1 MLIDRIRGTHCVRD
15 TGILARYVGLETGRP
30 LSLRLAGSADGLT
43 AERVRQ
49 ILANIRGTLH
59 YMALPELDAIAAH
72 LERHTPVFSGLLDI
86 EIEKVKV
93 KAHVEGLLRLAAFAG
108 RPLPFQSYEIKGSP
122 KRVILS
128 DSQRELFDRY
138 YGPFYAHVTRAGA
151 ISTERLQALMG
162 GSTGSLDADQSSMGR
177 RLEGFIACL
186 KKLDF
191 PVFESEDAVWIS
203 APGAPGL
210 PVARIKRLLQ
220 ATSVIELSSRTE
232 EKVIYAGLSVGDR
245 LPRDILLALLDREKI
260 HVVDNVVKFFSSEET
275 SIDRTLIVQ
284 EHAPDQSQQGETGTA
299 LYRMISIIRAQKGRM
314 PKKAFFNA
322 CIQSGIALATARV
335 YGYNSGLFTIEREEI
350 ALRLPSG

>member
-1 MLIDRIRGTHCVRD
+1 MLIDRIRGIHCARD
-15 TGILARYVGLETGRP
+15 TGLLARYVGLETGRP

-49 ILANIRGTLH
+49 ILANIRGALD

-72 LERHTPVFSGLLDI
+72 LDRHTPVFSGLLDI
-86 EIEKVKV
+86 EIEKGGV
-93 KAHVEGLLRLAAFAG
+93 KAHIEGLLRFAVFAG

-151 ISTERLQALMG
+151 ISTERLHALMVS
-162 GSTGSLDADQSSMGR
+162 STGSLDTDLPSTGR
-177 RLEGFIACL
+177 QLEAFIACL
-186 KKLDF
+186 KNLDY
-191 PVFESEDAVWIS
+191 PVFESEEATWIG

-210 PVARIKRLLQ
+210 PVTRIKRLLQ
-220 ATSVIELSSRTE
+220 ATPAIELSSRTE
-232 EKVIYAGLSVGDR
+232 EKVLNAGLSDGER
-245 LPRDILLALLDREKI
+245 LPRNILMALLARERI
-260 HVVDNVVKFFSSEET
+260 HVVNNVVKYVSSEEIST
-275 SIDRTLIVQ
+275 DCTLIIQ
-284 EHAPDQSQQGETGTA
+284 GHASDQSQQGEPGTA
-299 LYRMISIIRAQKGRM
+299 LHRMISIIRAEKGRM
-314 PKKAFFNA
+314 PKKAFFDA
-322 CIQSGIALATARV
+322 CTQAGIALATARV